1 MKNHRS
7 TSRRPELLLD
17 LIALDRKSP
26 EPLHRQLYL
35 RLVELIMDGSL
46 PLEGRLPSS
55 RALAQKINV
64 SRNTVVSAY
73 QQLEVEG
80 YVQAQRGSQTFV
92 AAAPNR
98 LWVADITY
106 IPTWAGFLYLAVV
119 LDAFSRRIVGW
130 AMETHLRTE
139 LVLQA
144 LNLALW
150 QRRPAAVIHHS
161 DQGSQG
167 EFKRSSQHLDRGN
180 CDDYSKAPFKLVRA
194 STVAVAGPASG
205 SMTGELSAVLGIDCG
220 RPFK

>member
-1 MKNHRS
+1 MNNPRS

-46 PLEGRLPSS
+46 PFDGRLPSS

-98 LWVADITY
+98 
-106 IPTWAGFLYLAVV
+106 PTT
-119 LDAFSRRIVGW
+119 RRIGQLTG
-130 AMETHLRTE
+130 ANDPLSKRGRQMISQPMNFFGLAHRRS
-139 LVLQA
+139 LQPGT
-144 LNLALW
+144 
-150 QRRPAAVIHHS
+150 R
-161 DQGSQG
+161 
-167 EFKRSSQHLDRGN
+167 
-180 CDDYSKAPFKLVRA
+180 
-194 STVAVAGPASG
+194 
-205 SMTGELSAVLGIDCG
+205 
-220 RPFK
+220 

>member
-1 MKNHRS
+1 MNNPRS

-46 PLEGRLPSS
+46 PFDGRLPSS
-55 RALAQKINV
+55 RALAEKINV

-98 LWVADITY
+98 STTHRIEERDGREGSVVQARTADHLAADEFFRSRA
-106 IPTWAGFLYLAVV
+106 PTF
-119 LDAFSRRIVGW
+119 
-130 AMETHLRTE
+130 
-139 LVLQA
+139 
-144 LNLALW
+144 
-150 QRRPAAVIHHS
+150 
-161 DQGSQG
+161 
-167 EFKRSSQHLDRGN
+167 
-180 CDDYSKAPFKLVRA
+180 A
-194 STVAVAGPASG
+194 STW
-205 SMTGELSAVLGIDCG
+205 T
-220 RPFK
+220 R